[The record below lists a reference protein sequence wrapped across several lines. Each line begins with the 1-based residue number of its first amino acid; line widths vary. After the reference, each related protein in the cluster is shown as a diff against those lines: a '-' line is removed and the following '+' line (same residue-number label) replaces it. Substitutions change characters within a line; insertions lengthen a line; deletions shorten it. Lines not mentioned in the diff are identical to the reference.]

1 MLPHLQTLFAREL
14 DALAREVS
22 LYPDDASPWKAV
34 PGCPN
39 SGGNLVAHLV
49 GNLRHFIG
57 AHYGKTGYV
66 RNRDLE
72 FSVRGLSRD
81 ELLELIAAAKSEV
94 GATLTALALDPGALR
109 EPFVAPGN
117 RTIDSELWLMHL
129 AVHLGYHL
137 GQIDYHR
144 RTVTGDASGADALPL
159 QALVTT

>member
-1 MLPHLQTLFAREL
+1 MIPHLQTLFAREL
-14 DALAREVS
+14 DALVREVS
-22 LYPDDASPWKAV
+22 LYPDDESLWKAV

-39 SGGNLVAHLV
+39 AGGNLVAHLV

-72 FSVRGLSRD
+72 FSARGQSRD
-81 ELLELIAAAKSEV
+81 ELLKLIGAAKSEV
-94 GATLTALALDPGALR
+94 AATLAALDPAALG
-109 EPFVAPGN
+109 EPYVAPGD
-117 RTIDSELWLMHL
+117 RKIETGLWLMHL

-144 RTVTGDASGADALPL
+144 RTVTGNAAGADALPL
-159 QALVTT
+159 QALVTA